1 MTTKRQGGRLSLPKQ
16 AELDHERLETRI
28 DLAMAKATPKLVK
41 HFLWMV
47 DNIATQK
54 DTIQMK
60 LIEKGMGHNKDFM
73 KAFKEAV
80 AAAQDNNVE
89 EEEDESPMMIDLTSS
104 ETASSKTLN

>member
-1 MTTKRQGGRLSLPKQ
+1 MTTKRLGGRLALPEQ
-16 AELDHERLETRI
+16 AALDHERLETRI
-28 DLAMAKATPKLVK
+28 DLAMAKATPKLVE

-47 DNIATQK
+47 DNIAKQK

-80 AAAQDNNVE
+80 AAAKEDIP
-89 EEEDESPMMIDLTSS
+89 EEEDEEGSSMMIDLTSS
-104 ETASSKTLN
+104 ETASKTLN